1 LGDFPIHHGLIFAVC
16 PVTNQFNMRHSWPYV
31 SVVVPCRNERGH
43 IESCLTSILGQIEP
57 LGGMEIVIADGMSDD
72 GTREIVKRFAA
83 CDSRVRLID
92 NPECITPTG
101 LNAAIRA
108 ARGEIIIRMDA
119 HSEYAPDYVSRC
131 VEVLQST
138 GADNVGGPA
147 RIKATGYVQ
156 RAVGAAFQSR
166 FSTGGARFHLPE
178 YEGEVDT
185 VHYGCWLT
193 PTLLEIGL
201 FDVELIRNQDDEL
214 NYRIRSRG
222 GRLWQSPDIRSWYSP
237 RSSLAALFSQY
248 FQYGYWK
255 VRVIQKHARSVAL
268 RHIVPVLFV
277 LTLLVGWLPGVL
289 YSPLLVIYAGIAIA
303 YLMVSIAVSVPAAR
317 NTGWDLLPILPV
329 VFAVFHV
336 SYGLGFA
343 TGVFAFGIR
352 QRQGSGRLI
361 KRRRDAHERNR
372 AA

>member
-1 LGDFPIHHGLIFAVC
+1 
-16 PVTNQFNMRHSWPYV
+16 
-31 SVVVPCRNERGH
+31 
-43 IESCLTSILGQIEP
+43 
-57 LGGMEIVIADGMSDD
+57 
-72 GTREIVKRFAA
+72 
-83 CDSRVRLID
+83 
-92 NPECITPTG
+92 
-101 LNAAIRA
+101 
-108 ARGEIIIRMDA
+108 MDA
-119 HSEYAPDYVSRC
+119 HSEYAPDYVSQC

-185 VHYGCWLT
+185 VHYGCWLKS
-193 PTLLEIGL
+193 TLLEIGL
-201 FDVELIRNQDDEL
+201 FDEELIRNQDDEL

-222 GRLWQSPDIRSWYSP
+222 GRLWQSPDIRSWYFP
-237 RSSLAALFSQY
+237 RSSLASLFSQY

-289 YSPLLVIYAGIAIA
+289 YSPLLVIYAGFAIA
-303 YLMVSIAVSVPAAR
+303 YLAASIAFSVPAAQR
-317 NTGWDLLPILPV
+317 RLAPASNSASRICR
-329 VFAVFHV
+329 V
-336 SYGLGFA
+336 SPQLRLGFRHRYVDFWA
-343 TGVFAFGIR
+343 TATVGIR
-352 QRQGSGRLI
+352 KVDQAPPRSPSSADRPLSKPTQRNQQCLPQAWKLMPSYSVM
-361 KRRRDAHERNR
+361 KDARHWAGMIAIRC
-372 AA
+372 